1 MCVIIAAR
9 NESEAADNGQ
19 EVEFTEA
26 ERRSVFL
33 EGDSK
38 AVAAVRERATLL
50 RETIA
55 ATSRAS
61 SSSYAMSFVRASPF
75 ATAKASS
82 ASAASSV
89 ELTGTGMARAGRQ
102 ISYK

>member
-1 MCVIIAAR
+1 MCVIVAAR

-55 ATSRAS
+55 ASRAS

>member
-1 MCVIIAAR
+1 MCVIVAAR

-55 ATSRAS
+55 ASR
-61 SSSYAMSFVRASPF
+61 
-75 ATAKASS
+75 
-82 ASAASSV
+82 
-89 ELTGTGMARAGRQ
+89 
-102 ISYK
+102 

>member
-38 AVAAVRERATLL
+38 AVAAVRERGINVAKYTEQACLNPLWERATML

-55 ATSRAS
+55 ASRGS
-61 SSSYAMSFVRASPF
+61 LS
-75 ATAKASS
+75 
-82 ASAASSV
+82 
-89 ELTGTGMARAGRQ
+89 
-102 ISYK
+102 